1 MQIPLINT
9 FDCLAISI
17 FLYLLVNFRNR
28 RRRAGLF
35 YPPGPPPWPI
45 IANLLDIPKD
55 TTWSAYADMSKKYG
69 RRSILGDTDSP
80 QLKPAF
86 KGDIVYLS
94 VYSQAIVVVC
104 SFSAIKD
111 LFEKRGQIYSIKH
124 PLPIFEMYALKCYNS
139 ICRHFDNTRSLGR
152 KWIGQYS

>member
-35 YPPGPPPWPI
+35 YPPGPPPRPI

-139 ICRHFDNTRSLGR
+139 ICHHFDNTRSLGW
-152 KWIGQYS
+152 KWIGPYS